1 MRTLRPGVILCAA
14 LLDASSAAWAQ
25 VCITGA
31 ITGTVK
37 DSSDAVVPGV

>member
-1 MRTLRPGVILCAA
+1 MRTLCLGVILCAT
-14 LLDASSAAWAQ
+14 LLAASSAAWAQ

-37 DSSDAVVPGV
+37 DSSDAVVPDV